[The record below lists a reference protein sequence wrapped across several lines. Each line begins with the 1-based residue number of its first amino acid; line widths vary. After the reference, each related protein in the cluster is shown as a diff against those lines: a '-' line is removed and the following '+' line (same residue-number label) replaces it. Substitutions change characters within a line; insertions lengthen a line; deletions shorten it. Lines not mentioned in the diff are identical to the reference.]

1 MKKNILYLSPS
12 NRWLGAQIS
21 LHVML
26 KMLDKERF
34 NPIIICPSPDGP
46 FAKIL
51 EEDGFHVEYLR
62 LWNWR
67 KYKYVIHRLISVWK
81 LRRLILRMKSDLIHC
96 NEFWTAP
103 YAYWSTIGLNIPL
116 ISHVRLSMTP
126 KKIHDYYL
134 GHMTRIVCVCKDL
147 VEKFSTW
154 HDYRKR
160 VVSIYNGVDL
170 EEYNPQRVQ
179 EGEIRKKFDIPP
191 DAIVIG
197 LVGQISERKGQDR
210 LIHIASRLIQQFLNV
225 RFMIVGGSHE
235 PEYEQKIHTMVDQ
248 RNLRGYFIFTGDLRD
263 MPKVYKALD
272 ILVLPSLM
280 EGFGRVVVEAE
291 AMEIPV
297 VVSSTGGLVEVV
309 DPGKTGFIFSLE
321 NDQEMLDYLARL
333 CESRE
338 LRLRM
343 GKAGRV
349 FVGENFSK
357 EKMIA
362 RITSLYNEVFEHASR
377 TQ

>member
-1 MKKNILYLSPS
+1 
-12 NRWLGAQIS
+12 
-21 LHVML
+21 
-26 KMLDKERF
+26 
-34 NPIIICPSPDGP
+34 
-46 FAKIL
+46 
-51 EEDGFHVEYLR
+51 
-62 LWNWR
+62 
-67 KYKYVIHRLISVWK
+67 
-81 LRRLILRMKSDLIHC
+81 
-96 NEFWTAP
+96 
-103 YAYWSTIGLNIPL
+103 
-116 ISHVRLSMTP
+116 
-126 KKIHDYYL
+126 
-134 GHMTRIVCVCKDL
+134 

-179 EGEIRKKFDIPP
+179 KGEIRKKFDIPP
-191 DAIVIG
+191 DTIVIG

-210 LIHIASRLIQQFLNV
+210 LIHIASRLIQQFSNV

-235 PEYEQKIHTMVDQ
+235 PEYEQKIHTMIDQ

-343 GKAGRV
+343 GNAGRV
-349 FVGENFSK
+349 SVGENFSK

-362 RITSLYNEVFEHASR
+362 QITSLYNEVFEHASR